1 MSSVLLPVHN
11 KQGLVS
17 HLSTQDNNRSSV
29 RPIHTGQF
37 PYYVKLSVPSVHNRQ
52 CQVFHNRQCQVFH
65 LSKLDMV
72 WCPTCVQ
79 RTMPNVHTRQ
89 CQVSQ
94 LSKTENV
101 KCSTCPHWTGMVSN
115 LSAQDK
121 IKVSHLSTTDNVKF
135 PHWTKYGVSPAWTGQ
150 CQMSTRQPCARSQNL
165 LCTDWCHTVTF
176 YASSLSSSLSWIF
189 SPEGDFS
196 LTMISTN

>member
-101 KCSTCPHWTGMVSN
+101 KCSTCPHWTRYGVQPVCTRQNKSVPPVHNRQCQVST
-115 LSAQDK
+115 LDK
-121 IKVSHLSTTDNVKF
+121 VWCLTCLDRTMSNVHLSTLCKVTESVVHRLVPHSDFLCQQFEFQFVMDIF
-135 PHWTKYGVSPAWTGQ
+135 P
-150 CQMSTRQPCARSQNL
+150 
-165 LCTDWCHTVTF
+165 
-176 YASSLSSSLSWIF
+176 
-189 SPEGDFS
+189 
-196 LTMISTN
+196 